1 VPRHRFWRYENAALA
16 ILSLAFSLVFFD
28 RMSVTYL
35 LPFAAP
41 ELGLT
46 NTQIGLMNSVLA
58 MAWAV
63 SGYAVSSYADRHRK
77 RKPLLALTV
86 ACFALCT
93 ILQGA
98 VGGFLSLLVVR
109 AMMGFA
115 EGPVLPIT
123 QSVMAQE
130 SSPHRRGFNMGVLQ
144 NGVSSIFGAIMGP
157 PLMVTLAEA
166 FGWRNALFAA
176 GAPGLLVAWL
186 VWRYLRDPDRYPH
199 TSNNDVAFQSAGRLG
214 IRELLSYRNVRVTML
229 GACGLATWSLVL
241 MVFTPLYLVQQRGLS
256 PQGMSAVMS
265 ALGVAIFAGGF
276 VVPMLS
282 DRFGRKPVV
291 VLFSLIA
298 VLAPLA
304 VAHLDVPL
312 AVLAAV
318 AFVTYLGVGCFPLLM
333 ATIPSES
340 LPAGTLATAMGLIMG
355 VAEVVGGV
363 IGPTAAGLLGDR
375 VQPSAPFYL
384 SAGGALLAGVVSLAL
399 QETAPAALQRRRIVR
414 SAYLPPA

>member
-1 VPRHRFWRYENAALA
+1 
-16 ILSLAFSLVFFD
+16 
-28 RMSVTYL
+28 
-35 LPFAAP
+35 
-41 ELGLT
+41 
-46 NTQIGLMNSVLA
+46 
-58 MAWAV
+58 
-63 SGYAVSSYADRHRK
+63 
-77 RKPLLALTV
+77 LTV

-199 TSNNDVAFQSAGRLG
+199 TSS
-214 IRELLSYRNVRVTML
+214 NVRVTML